1 MKRASMRK
9 WWERKKNRLKL
20 LNKNQQRLNLLSTRR
35 YLSINPLKIKLLN
48 TSLLSI
54 SPLSI
59 SQSSLWSKNLLSTSR
74 SRRSRASK

>member
-9 WWERKKNRLKL
+9 WSERKKNKLDL
-20 LNKNQQRLNLLSTRR
+20 LNKNQQRLNMLSTRR

-54 SPLSI
+54 S
-59 SQSSLWSKNLLSTSR
+59 QSSLWSKDLLITSR